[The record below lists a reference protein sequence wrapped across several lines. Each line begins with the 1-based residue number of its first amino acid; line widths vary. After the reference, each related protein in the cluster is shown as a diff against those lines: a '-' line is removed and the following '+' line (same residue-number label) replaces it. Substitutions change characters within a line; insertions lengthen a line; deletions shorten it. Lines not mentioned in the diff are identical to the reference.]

1 MVALNFRSG
10 RSNSVQLIA
19 NTHKCRTKMSK
30 LTHIQRF
37 RFTQNDM
44 LLFNELKK
52 NRVNIS
58 SFVRKAIREKI
69 ERDLPKIIESENKR
83 KEKIKCPF

>member
-1 MVALNFRSG
+1 
-10 RSNSVQLIA
+10 
-19 NTHKCRTKMSK
+19 MSK
-30 LTHIQRF
+30 LVHIQRF

-44 LLFNELKK
+44 LLFAELKK

-69 ERDLPKIIESENKR
+69 ERELPKLIESENKR
-83 KEKIKCPF
+83 IDKVKCPF

>member
-1 MVALNFRSG
+1 
-10 RSNSVQLIA
+10 
-19 NTHKCRTKMSK
+19 MSK

-58 SFVRKAIREKI
+58 SFVRQAIREKI

-83 KEKIKCPF
+83 KDKIKCPF

>member
-1 MVALNFRSG
+1 
-10 RSNSVQLIA
+10 
-19 NTHKCRTKMSK
+19 MSK
-30 LTHIQRF
+30 LIHIQRF

-44 LLFNELKK
+44 LLFAELKK

-69 ERDLPKIIESENKR
+69 ERDLPKLIESETKR
-83 KEKIKCPF
+83 KNKQYCPF

>member
-1 MVALNFRSG
+1 
-10 RSNSVQLIA
+10 
-19 NTHKCRTKMSK
+19 MSK

-58 SFVRKAIREKI
+58 SFVRQAIREKI
-69 ERDLPKIIESENKR
+69 ERDLPKIIELENKR

>member
-1 MVALNFRSG
+1 
-10 RSNSVQLIA
+10 
-19 NTHKCRTKMSK
+19 MSK

-44 LLFNELKK
+44 LLFAELKK
-52 NRVNIS
+52 NRINIS

-69 ERDLPKIIESENKR
+69 ERELPKIVETETKRNNK
-83 KEKIKCPF
+83 EYCPF

>member
-1 MVALNFRSG
+1 MR
-10 RSNSVQLIA
+10 
-19 NTHKCRTKMSK
+19 K

-44 LLFNELKK
+44 LLFSELKK

-58 SFVRKAIREKI
+58 SFVRKAFRDKI
-69 ERDLPKIIESENKR
+69 ERELPKLIEAENKR
-83 KEKIKCPF
+83 NEKIKFPF

>member
-1 MVALNFRSG
+1 
-10 RSNSVQLIA
+10 
-19 NTHKCRTKMSK
+19 MSK

>member
-1 MVALNFRSG
+1 MR
-10 RSNSVQLIA
+10 
-19 NTHKCRTKMSK
+19 TKCRTKMSK
-30 LTHIQRF
+30 LINIQRF

-44 LLFNELKK
+44 LLFSELKT

-58 SFVRKAIREKI
+58 SFVRNAIREKI
-69 ERDLPKIIESENKR
+69 EREMPKLIEAENKR

>member
-1 MVALNFRSG
+1 
-10 RSNSVQLIA
+10 
-19 NTHKCRTKMSK
+19 MSK

-44 LLFNELKK
+44 LLFSVLKK
-52 NRVNIS
+52 NRINIS

-69 ERDLPKIIESENKR
+69 ERELPKLIEAETNRRNK
-83 KEKIKCPF
+83 EYCPF

>member
-1 MVALNFRSG
+1 
-10 RSNSVQLIA
+10 
-19 NTHKCRTKMSK
+19 MSK

-44 LLFNELKK
+44 MLFAELKK

-58 SFVRKAIREKI
+58 SFVRKAIKEKI
-69 ERDLPKIIESENKR
+69 EREMPKIIESEKKR
-83 KEKIKCPF
+83 IDKIECPF

>member
-1 MVALNFRSG
+1 
-10 RSNSVQLIA
+10 
-19 NTHKCRTKMSK
+19 MSK

-44 LLFNELKK
+44 LLFSELKK

-58 SFVRKAIREKI
+58 SFMRKAFRDKI
-69 ERDLPKIIESENKR
+69 ERELPKLIEAENKR
-83 KEKIKCPF
+83 NEKIKCPF

>member
-1 MVALNFRSG
+1 
-10 RSNSVQLIA
+10 
-19 NTHKCRTKMSK
+19 MSK

-44 LLFNELKK
+44 LLFAELKK
-52 NRVNIS
+52 NKVNLS

-69 ERDLPKIIESENKR
+69 ERELPKIIESEKKR
-83 KEKIKCPF
+83 IEKINCPF

>member
-1 MVALNFRSG
+1 
-10 RSNSVQLIA
+10 
-19 NTHKCRTKMSK
+19 MSK

-44 LLFNELKK
+44 LLFAELKK
-52 NRVNIS
+52 NRINIS

-69 ERDLPKIIESENKR
+69 ERELPKIVESETKRNNK
-83 KEKIKCPF
+83 EYCPF

>member
-1 MVALNFRSG
+1 
-10 RSNSVQLIA
+10 
-19 NTHKCRTKMSK
+19 MSK

-37 RFTQNDM
+37 RFTKNDM
-44 LLFNELKK
+44 LLFTELKK

-69 ERDLPKIIESENKR
+69 ERELPKLIKAENKR
-83 KEKIKCPF
+83 NEKIRCPF

>member
-1 MVALNFRSG
+1 
-10 RSNSVQLIA
+10 
-19 NTHKCRTKMSK
+19 MSK

-44 LLFNELKK
+44 MLFNELKK

-58 SFVRKAIREKI
+58 SFVRKAIKEKI
-69 ERDLPKIIESENKR
+69 EREMPKIIESEKKR
-83 KEKIKCPF
+83 IDKIECPF